1 MAGGVLFRDG
11 VGDVV
16 WLEKGLRECSLKGCL
31 QIILGLLSM
40 PGLEVPGDQP
50 RENERKV
57 GAVKRTLH
65 TIFGHGLI
73 ARNWYKSPEGDGRFP
88 LDEALGLV
96 DGHTPMLAG
105 LICRCSSS
113 SPFGQ
118 AARDLAAYTGLEIEG
133 RQFQRLATRVG
144 PMVESFLRTANGP
157 ATETPPRVYVLM
169 DGTGAPLRHE
179 ELAFRKG
186 KSKDGKA
193 QTHEVKV
200 AAIFTEHPRPGQE
213 PWRDLD
219 STTYVATDQRCQSFG
234 TMVRAEYFRRF
245 KNVPET
251 IVIGDAADWIRN
263 AADINFPGV
272 LRIVD
277 WHHGAQH
284 VASLAELVHPR
295 NSPAWSRLRKKWT
308 GKLWN
313 GKIDALVSAAR
324 RAFPKHK
331 AKEGEKALDYFIKNR
346 HAMRYDLFRA
356 QSLFIGSG
364 VVEAACKTLVVQR
377 FKCSGMHWSQQGLSH
392 LLSIKT
398 AICSNRYDDFW
409 SWRMLHSKAA

>member
-1 MAGGVLFRDG
+1 
-11 VGDVV
+11 
-16 WLEKGLRECSLKGCL
+16 
-31 QIILGLLSM
+31 
-40 PGLEVPGDQP
+40 
-50 RENERKV
+50 
-57 GAVKRTLH
+57 
-65 TIFGHGLI
+65 
-73 ARNWYKSPEGDGRFP
+73 
-88 LDEALGLV
+88 
-96 DGHTPMLAG
+96 
-105 LICRCSSS
+105 
-113 SPFGQ
+113 
-118 AARDLAAYTGLEIEG
+118 
-133 RQFQRLATRVG
+133 
-144 PMVESFLRTANGP
+144 
-157 ATETPPRVYVLM
+157 M

-219 STTYVATDQRCQSFG
+219 STTYVATDQRCQAFG

-324 RAFPKHK
+324 RAFPKYK

-346 HAMRYDLFRA
+346 QAMRYDLFRA
-356 QSLFIGSG
+356 QGLFIGSG
-364 VVEAACKTLVVQR
+364 VVEAACKTLVGQR

-392 LLSIKT
+392 LFIHQNRNLLQPLRRLLVLANAPRQSRLIKNPSCTPPRKVLHHFLLTAPGLLLSSGFAPKRTKDPGIG
-398 AICSNRYDDFW
+398 ADQHRLRGFSPIGGDGLSRRLAPCSSVGRARPW
-409 SWRMLHSKAA
+409 